1 MEAEIRLAA
10 ALGIFLVM
18 VTWECFLPRRVLN
31 LTRQQRW
38 PVNLGLA
45 VLNMLIIRVT
55 LGSIAYLSAVD
66 ALQKGWGV
74 LNLIAIP
81 EWGAVLLTLLLLDL
95 VIYGQHI
102 LEHKWMLLWR
112 LHQVHHTDLD
122 FDATTAVRFHP
133 LEIIISLVIKVAVI
147 YALGADPV
155 AVIAFE
161 ILLNG
166 TATFNHSNVR
176 IPVAF
181 DRTLRWLI
189 VTPDMHRI
197 HHSCVQSEM
206 DSNYG
211 FSVSWW
217 DRLFK
222 TYTAEPQ
229 KPQTEFD
236 IGLNSFRKPDQ
247 VGFLQM
253 LILPFKV
260 LDKNAENLD
269 N

>member
-1 MEAEIRLAA
+1 M
-10 ALGIFLVM
+10 
-18 VTWECFLPRRVLN
+18 
-31 LTRQQRW
+31 
-38 PVNLGLA
+38 
-45 VLNMLIIRVT
+45 
-55 LGSIAYLSAVD
+55 
-66 ALQKGWGV
+66 
-74 LNLIAIP
+74 
-81 EWGAVLLTLLLLDL
+81 
-95 VIYGQHI
+95 
-102 LEHKWMLLWR
+102 
-112 LHQVHHTDLD
+112 
-122 FDATTAVRFHP
+122 
-133 LEIIISLVIKVAVI
+133 
-147 YALGADPV
+147 

-181 DRTLRWLI
+181 DKVLRWFI

-229 KPQTEFD
+229 KPQTEFK
-236 IGLNSFRKPDQ
+236 IGLNAFREAEQ

-253 LILPFKV
+253 LVLPFKAIV
-260 LDKNAENLD
+260 KR
-269 N
+269 

>member
-1 MEAEIRLAA
+1 MEAEIRLAV

-18 VTWECFLPRRVLN
+18 ISWEYFLPRRVLS
-31 LTRQQRW
+31 LSRRQRW

-45 VLNMLIIRVT
+45 VLNIVIIRVT
-55 LGSIAYLSAVD
+55 VGGIAYLSAVD
-66 ALQKGWGV
+66 AMQKGWGI
-74 LNLIAIP
+74 LHLFATP
-81 EWGAVLLTLLLLDL
+81 EWGAVLMTLLVLDI

-102 LEHKWMLLWR
+102 LAHKWMPLWR

-147 YALGADPV
+147 YALGADPI
-155 AVIAFE
+155 AVIVFE
-161 ILLNG
+161 VLLNG

-181 DRTLRWLI
+181 DSALRWLI

-229 KPQTEFD
+229 KPQTEFN
-236 IGLNSFRKPDQ
+236 IGLNAFRKAKQ

-253 LILPFKV
+253 LVLPFKA
-260 LDKNAENLD
+260 LER
-269 N
+269 